1 MFGGVDKKG
10 VKNARDKKA
19 ASDQARV
26 ATGEVITNDPTKF
39 GSASWHIGELTRQ
52 EWDDYEKRFQP
63 YDQKL
68 INIAT
73 GKEDNEAA
81 IANARGL
88 ASASFDVANG
98 INYRNRSRLGLST
111 AADEMKSSMRLRDT
125 NKTLAELSA
134 VNNTRMAGEDRDMI
148 LLLVCAIVDYR
159 GLNYELRIGWCRT
172 PN

>member
-1 MFGGVDKKG
+1 MIGGGVDTKSMVNRAAK
-10 VKNARDKKA
+10 AAAEKKA
-19 ASDQARV
+19 RADA
-26 ATGEVITNDPTKF
+26 GEIITNDPTKY
-39 GSASWHIGELTRQ
+39 GSASWHIGELTRK

-73 GKEDNEAA
+73 GKQDNEAA

-88 ASASFDVANG
+88 ASASFDIANN

-134 VNNTRMAGEDRDMI
+134 VNNTRLAGEDRDMKI
-148 LLLVCAIVDYR
+148 MSGNAAV
-159 GLNYELRIGWCRT
+159 GLRDSRLQGA
-172 PN
+172 